1 MGLFLPSSLSPIPAL
16 SREGEEGSTSR
27 TNLWVPLSVPDRGLS
42 ILLEKTGAHMAGKAW
57 ATSHQAPGLPG
68 LSPPCEGH
76 VPSVSPATSQLRP
89 GLTRPLIPG
98 SRGSG
103 APGLALAMASAHLA
117 RLVELLLQPRHRHS
131 AFRRPTSRRDP
142 ANRRDSA
149 SDRLP
154 GAADPPRA
162 SAGPVG
168 TASTALSPAP
178 FPPLRRL
185 SPSRARAA
193 RILHGN
199 RTLPAP
205 SAHARPLLSG

>member
-1 MGLFLPSSLSPIPAL
+1 
-16 SREGEEGSTSR
+16 
-27 TNLWVPLSVPDRGLS
+27 
-42 ILLEKTGAHMAGKAW
+42 MACAY
-57 ATSHQAPGLPG
+57 
-68 LSPPCEGH
+68 
-76 VPSVSPATSQLRP
+76 
-89 GLTRPLIPG
+89 
-98 SRGSG
+98 
-103 APGLALAMASAHLA
+103 LA

-131 AFRRPTSRRDP
+131 AFRRPTSHRDP

-154 GAADPPRA
+154 GAADPPCA

-168 TASTALSPAP
+168 TASAALLPAP
-178 FPPLRRL
+178 LPPLRRP

-205 SAHARPLLSG
+205 SAHARPLLSGRRTRTSLAAGAAASASEWTRASLERPWRMQRRLECRRWL